1 MAFDQIIKGTILP
14 KVPLK
19 ELFEA
24 DSSARSTNDTVY
36 KAPEYLPDAAQMTGA
51 NKPFVKIGGEI
62 VINIETL
69 VIDETGFIPTISM
82 VFIDEIGHF
91 GGDNFPKTNLI
102 MNVYLKV
109 GSEKLKPI
117 RADFLITS
125 IKSMG
130 PRYSGEY
137 RGATIG
143 ATYMVRGELYIPNL
157 YRNVSKAYAGL
168 NSKDALKAVCEELGL
183 GFAENENAPNDKM
196 TWINPNMS
204 NLEFM
209 QEIVEH
215 AYQDDD
221 SFFMGWIDKYYY
233 FNYIEVNRQLKIGD
247 LQRTF
252 INMANPLANDVNQ
265 RAKDSDLKE
274 RLAEATTVNY
284 LTTELDFK
292 GAPNHVVEISMLSDQ
307 GSILKSHGYKKQI
320 YYYDHLKAIQED
332 PNEKFTDFFMS
343 PLRSLDRKEE
353 RFLIPEE
360 ESLADNTISKW
371 INIDYGNTH
380 PEWNAARLL
389 NSHNLKELNKLKLKL
404 KINHVNFQVLKGF
417 AVPLLV
423 TIQKAE
429 EILKATPREQDKP
442 NKSASFD
449 YALDEQLPD
458 EQLSDYYYVQGA
470 KYWYD
475 RLDPNGLYTELF
487 LTKRDWKPSKTTD

>member
-24 DSSARSTNDTVY
+24 DNSVESTNYTAY
-36 KAPEYLPDAAQMTGA
+36 KAPEYRPDAAQLIGA
-51 NKPFVKIGGEI
+51 NEPFVKIGGEI
-62 VINIETL
+62 VKNIETL
-69 VIDETGFIPTISM
+69 LIDETGFIPTISM
-82 VFIDEIGHF
+82 VFVDDIGHF
-91 GGDNFPKTNLI
+91 GGEKFPKTNLI

-130 PRYSGEY
+130 PKYMGEY

-168 NSKDALKAVCEELGL
+168 SSKNALKAICEELGL
-183 GFAENENAPNDKM
+183 GFAENESSPNDKM

-209 QEIVEH
+209 KEVVEH

-252 INMANPLANDVNQ
+252 IAVANPLANDATQ
-265 RAKDSDLKE
+265 KSKE
-274 RLAEATTVNY
+274 SGRKAELEEETTINY
-284 LTTELDFK
+284 LTTELNFK

-320 YYYDHLKAIQED
+320 YYYDHLKAAQED
-332 PNEKFTDFFMS
+332 PSEKFTDFFMS
-343 PLRSLDRKEE
+343 PLRSLDRNEE

-417 AVPLLV
+417 SVPLLV

-429 EILKATPREQDKP
+429 EILKATDSDQDKQ
-442 NKSASFD
+442 NKKSSSD
-449 YALDEQLPD
+449 YSLDEQLPD
-458 EQLSDYYYVQGA
+458 SQLTDYYYVQGA

-475 RLDPNGLYTELF
+475 RLDPNLLYTELF
-487 LTKRDWKPSKTTD
+487 LTKRDWKPSKTID

>member
-19 ELFEA
+19 ELTQLDNSEEA
-24 DSSARSTNDTVY
+24 TTYTSYIAPGYMPDSSQ
-36 KAPEYLPDAAQMTGA
+36 LTGA
-51 NKPFVKIGGEI
+51 NEPFVKIGGRT

-69 VIDETGFIPTISM
+69 AIDETGFIPTISM
-82 VFIDEIGHF
+82 VFIDELGHF
-91 GGDNFPKTNLI
+91 GGNNFPKRNLI

-130 PRYSGEY
+130 PRYNGEY

-157 YRNVSKAYAGL
+157 YRNISKAYAGL

-183 GFAENENAPNDKM
+183 GFAENESAPNDKM

-209 QEIVEH
+209 QEIIEH

-247 LQRTF
+247 LQKTF
-252 INMANPLANDVNQ
+252 INTANPLAVAVNQ
-265 RAKDSDLKE
+265 RAKDSEFKE
-274 RLAEATTVNY
+274 KLENTTTINY
-284 LTTELDFK
+284 LTTELNFK

-320 YYYDHLKAIQED
+320 YHYDHLKAIQED

-371 INIDYGNTH
+371 INIDYGNAH

-404 KINHVNFQVLKGF
+404 KINHINFQVLKGF
-417 AVPLLV
+417 SVPLLV
-423 TIQKAE
+423 TVQKAE
-429 EILKATPREQDKP
+429 EILKATPSEKDKP
-442 NKSASFD
+442 TKSKTSD

-475 RLDPNGLYTELF
+475 KLYPNLLYTELF
-487 LTKRDWKPSKTTD
+487 LTKRDWAPSKTID